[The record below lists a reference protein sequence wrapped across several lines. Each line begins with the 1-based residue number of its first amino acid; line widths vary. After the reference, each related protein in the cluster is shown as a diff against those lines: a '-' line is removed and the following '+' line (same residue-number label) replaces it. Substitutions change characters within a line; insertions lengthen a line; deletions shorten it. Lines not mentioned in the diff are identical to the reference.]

1 MKAIANTTIVS
12 NFCATRQ
19 LDVLRRVVTQVY
31 ISTDVYA
38 ETQDGLS
45 EGYDFYAGIEAQVY
59 PLAAD
64 GWLRLT
70 ALQDEGELRLF
81 AELQTTLHRGEA
93 SSLAIAARRGWAFLT
108 DDARARRVVRELNVR
123 VSGTL
128 GILVQ
133 AVKQGVLSL
142 READL
147 VLEQMI
153 QAGYQAPYVSLAEL
167 V

>member
-1 MKAIANTTIVS
+1 
-12 NFCATRQ
+12 
-19 LDVLRRVVTQVY
+19 
-31 ISTDVYA
+31 
-38 ETQDGLS
+38 
-45 EGYDFYAGIEAQVY
+45 
-59 PLAAD
+59 
-64 GWLRLT
+64 
-70 ALQDEGELRLF
+70 
-81 AELQTTLHRGEA
+81 
-93 SSLAIAARRGWAFLT
+93 
-108 DDARARRVVRELNVR
+108 VR